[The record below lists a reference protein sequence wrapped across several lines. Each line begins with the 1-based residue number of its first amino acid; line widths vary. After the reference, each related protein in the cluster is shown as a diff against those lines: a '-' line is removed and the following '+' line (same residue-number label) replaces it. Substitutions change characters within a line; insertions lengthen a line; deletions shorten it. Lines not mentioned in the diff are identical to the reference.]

1 MSAGRIN
8 LTVRAALGRL
18 SALSVFL
25 CKLVLYGAFGWV
37 RMALNGR
44 KWRFS
49 ARAVIVEVVGGQLH
63 FAFSPGG
70 PNCNVRTVSPGVIN
84 DGKWHTVTATRSG
97 PSQGTLRVD
106 AVDAFSTPAG
116 QWCVRATAVIFG
128 DRNADSAV

>member
-1 MSAGRIN
+1 
-8 LTVRAALGRL
+8 
-18 SALSVFL
+18 
-25 CKLVLYGAFGWV
+25 
-37 RMALNGR
+37 
-44 KWRFS
+44 
-49 ARAVIVEVVGGQLH
+49 VIVEVVGGQLH

-116 QWCVRATAVIFG
+116 QWFAAI
-128 DRNADSAV
+128 